1 MWARLHAKPGPNC
14 DDSAISLAIITRW
27 KRSGMPA
34 PLPQLVVLAI
44 LALLPMNHSCREAI
58 LKEILSDP
66 VVQAVMEA
74 DGVDPLALEVM
85 LKEVS
90 RNVSLARH
98 ARLWGPQSAPSYHVT
113 N

>member
-74 DGVDPLALEVM
+74 DGVDPGELEAMLRQVALR
-85 LKEVS
+85 LS
-90 RNVSLARH
+90 IAR
-98 ARLWGPQSAPSYHVT
+98 RRSEDFEPD
-113 N
+113 